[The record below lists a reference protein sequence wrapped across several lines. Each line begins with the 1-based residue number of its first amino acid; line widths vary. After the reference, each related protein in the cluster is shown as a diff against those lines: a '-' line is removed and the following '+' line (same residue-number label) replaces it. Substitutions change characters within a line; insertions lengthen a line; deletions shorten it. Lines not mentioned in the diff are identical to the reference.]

1 MGVSKSQTSKTQ
13 TSDPLGVSKTQTLQV
28 SRKLSPLRYK
38 KFRQRV
44 PNNAASRLV
53 YCSSITE
60 SAEKRKR
67 LAVEETYTDHEN
79 NIQRVSESTGAKFSC
94 VTVSQPAN
102 VCPASDTGYS
112 LQVYPYGSLWFDALS
127 WFEFLG
133 SNDCYM
139 ENFPCFP
146 PKKAFY
152 ISYLIINFL
161 WPVFAP
167 NFNRAVGQSVEV
179 RGSQGSEFSRHPEGL
194 SL

>member
-127 WFEFLG
+127 WFEFCRQSTNNSQTEDWLLHG
-133 SNDCYM
+133 EFAYLMTKETTFKILHALHVRFSFSC
-139 ENFPCFP
+139 
-146 PKKAFY
+146 
-152 ISYLIINFL
+152 ISLT
-161 WPVFAP
+161 
-167 NFNRAVGQSVEV
+167 
-179 RGSQGSEFSRHPEGL
+179 
-194 SL
+194 